1 MLGSSIIT
9 SFIVLVSL
17 KYFYFLDA
25 QTSTQSFLNLKGKA
39 HCMRVDITHSH
50 CSSQVSLGMQAG
62 VAVRLILVQRQHLKE
77 MSSWQGLYE

>member
-39 HCMRVDITHSH
+39 HCVRVDITHSH

-62 VAVRLILVQRQHLKE
+62 V
-77 MSSWQGLYE
+77 SSQTHPSAETTSEKDEQLARAL